1 MDILIYKS
9 GITALVIIF
18 ICTPILIYIS
28 KKKGFYALVNHR
40 SSHDVSIPNTGG
52 IILCISVLTSLVLF
66 SDYPNQ
72 EDFSLLI
79 SAFAV
84 LLITGIIDDF
94 NPIPVAFK
102 FLGQFIPAIVIV
114 SMINKQELVIPFLH
128 DIIQLPY
135 IFNYLFWILFI
146 VITINAFNLID
157 GIDGLAIGLGI
168 IGSLFY
174 FLKFIILTDSNLTIF
189 SISLSGGLLGLFFF
203 NISSKMKIFLGDT
216 GSLMIGGL
224 LVFFA
229 LKFISL
235 SENTPINN
243 SFFLVLGSIFIPL
256 ADIIRVSFIRLL
268 NGQSPFQADNQHI
281 HHIILD
287 LLKGNHL
294 YTTGILITS
303 QIGIMILFQLYANIG
318 LTMYLLIIMITFL
331 VYSGVAY
338 WLNRQRKYKID

>member
-1 MDILIYKS
+1 MDISIYKS
-9 GITALVIIF
+9 GITALVIIL
-18 ICTPILIYIS
+18 ICTPILIYVS

-52 IILCISVLTSLVLF
+52 IILCIAVLTSLVLF

-94 NPIPVAFK
+94 NPIPVAYK
-102 FLGQFIPAIVIV
+102 FLGQFIPAIAIV
-114 SMINKQELVIPFLH
+114 SMINKQELVIPFIH

-174 FLKFIILTDSNLTIF
+174 FLKFIIIMDANLTVF

-256 ADIIRVSFIRLL
+256 ADIIRVSFVRLL
-268 NGQSPFQADNQHI
+268 NGKSPFQADNKHI

-303 QIGIMILFQLYANIG
+303 QIGVMILFQLYANIG
-318 LTMYLLIIMITFL
+318 LTMYLLIIILTFL

-338 WLNRQRKYKID
+338 WLNRQRNYIID

>member
-1 MDILIYKS
+1 MDISIYKS
-9 GITALVIIF
+9 GITAIVITL
-18 ICTPILIYIS
+18 ICTPIFIYIS

-52 IILCISVLTSLVLF
+52 IVLCMAVLTSLILF

-72 EDFSLLI
+72 EEFSLLI
-79 SAFAV
+79 SAFAI

-94 NPIPVAFK
+94 NPIPVAYK

-114 SMINKQELVIPFLH
+114 AFINEKELVIPFLH

-146 VITINAFNLID
+146 VMTINAFNLID

-168 IGSLFY
+168 VGSLFY
-174 FLKFIILTDSNLTIF
+174 FIIYVNYPEPNLAIF
-189 SISLSGGLLGLFFF
+189 SISLSAGLFALFFF

-216 GSLMIGGL
+216 GSLMIGAL
-224 LVFFA
+224 LVYFA

-235 SENTPINN
+235 TSAASINY
-243 SFFLVLGSIFIPL
+243 SFFLVLGSIFLPL
-256 ADIIRVSFIRLL
+256 ADMIRVILVRLF
-268 NGQSPFQADNQHI
+268 NGSSPFQADNRHI
-281 HHIILD
+281 HHVILD

-294 YTTGILITS
+294 FTTGILIIS
-303 QIGIMILFQLYANIG
+303 QIGILMLFRFYANTG
-318 LTMYLLIIMITFL
+318 LTMYLPIIILTFL
-331 VYSGVAY
+331 AYCAVAFF
-338 WLNRQRKYKID
+338 LNRRRDYKTD